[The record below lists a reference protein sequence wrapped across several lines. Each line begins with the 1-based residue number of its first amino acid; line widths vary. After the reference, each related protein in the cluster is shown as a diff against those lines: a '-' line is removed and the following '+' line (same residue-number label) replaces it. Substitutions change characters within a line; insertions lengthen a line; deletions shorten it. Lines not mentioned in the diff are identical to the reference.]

1 MTNPD
6 ELEAGFWR
14 MFSQVMGKPI
24 SPGSYDKEQLS
35 EWDSLRHIELVFA
48 LEESFGVSVSRDR
61 IAELYSDTD
70 FILAFLREQSAKS

>member
-1 MTNPD
+1 MTKPD

-14 MFSQVMGKPI
+14 LFSQVMGKPI

-48 LEESFGVSVSRDR
+48 IEETFSVPVPRDQ

-70 FILAFLREQSAKS
+70 SILAFLREQSSGS